1 MNKLYEN
8 MIRFGTKNLSEQSI
22 SNLPTNN
29 PTPIDL
35 NKVNLGR
42 DLKRAGYKIIDNKG
56 KDLSLNIK
64 DIKNIAKTNLLMIFS
79 SKPNRSMPEAIR
91 QAFAAKNISYY
102 QPNADVN
109 GLVPI
114 FKIHRDDPNVP
125 NKPGTLT
132 ISSQAFDDI
141 LVLKEENGEYQVLF
155 IRPYEAI
162 KSKYD
167 PMKDSESPE
176 YKAKYD
182 KSNDDDFDLN
192 PDSMF

>member
-1 MNKLYEN
+1 MK
-8 MIRFGTKNLSEQSI
+8 RFRTKNLFEQSI

-35 NKVNLGR
+35 NKVKLGQE
-42 DLKRAGYKIIDNKG
+42 LKKAGYKIIDNNG
-56 KDLSLNIK
+56 KDLPLNIK

-79 SKPNRSMPEAIR
+79 SKPNRSMSEAIR
-91 QAFAAKNISYY
+91 QAFAAKNTSYY

-132 ISSQAFDDI
+132 ISSQAF
-141 LVLKEENGEYQVLF
+141 
-155 IRPYEAI
+155 
-162 KSKYD
+162 
-167 PMKDSESPE
+167 
-176 YKAKYD
+176 
-182 KSNDDDFDLN
+182 
-192 PDSMF
+192 